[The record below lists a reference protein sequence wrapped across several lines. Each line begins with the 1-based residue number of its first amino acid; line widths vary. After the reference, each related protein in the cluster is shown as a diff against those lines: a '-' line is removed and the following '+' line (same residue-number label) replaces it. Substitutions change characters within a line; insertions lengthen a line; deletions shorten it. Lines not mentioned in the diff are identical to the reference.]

1 MNDPATSEVWQTAF
15 DKDFGGMAQ
24 GDNKTG
30 QKGTNSLFLMSSEDF
45 AHALAAGKFF
55 TYANPVVNFR
65 PPKDDLYP
73 IQITAGR
80 NLLTHEGNTSV
91 CAPRT

>member
-1 MNDPATSEVWQTAF
+1 MNDPATSEVWQIAF

-45 AHALAAGKFF
+45 AHALAAGNFF